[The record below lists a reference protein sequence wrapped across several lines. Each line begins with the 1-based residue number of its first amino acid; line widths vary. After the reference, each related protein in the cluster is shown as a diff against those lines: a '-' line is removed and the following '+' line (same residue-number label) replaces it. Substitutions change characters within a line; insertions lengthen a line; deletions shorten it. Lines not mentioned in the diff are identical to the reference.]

1 MLTPLNEELSK
12 CEGMLSEKECH
23 LALKDMENGK
33 SPGSDG
39 LSSEFTKFSGMI
51 SIYNVDVVASI
62 NYSFEKRQLSI
73 CQKRGIITLVPK
85 NRLIFSEIWG
95 LPHF

>member
-1 MLTPLNEELSK
+1 MERIWKMAN
-12 CEGMLSEKECH
+12 H
-23 LALKDMENGK
+23 LAQMVFQVN
-33 SPGSDG
+33 
-39 LSSEFTKFSGMI
+39 FTKFSGMI

-85 NRLIFSEIWG
+85 NRLIFSEI
-95 LPHF
+95 